1 MRYLSFL
8 TIGFPLK
15 LLLTVFNVGFKLRL
29 IMQSS
34 LFFSFMILVAL
45 LLATPQDAEAYV
57 GPGAGIAAIGTVIAL
72 IGGIL
77 LAIVAFIWYPIK
89 RLLAMI
95 KKKRMKDKEDL
106 SS

>member
-1 MRYLSFL
+1 MPQTILILS
-8 TIGFPLK
+8 I
-15 LLLTVFNVGFKLRL
+15 NV
-29 IMQSS
+29 I
-34 LFFSFMILVAL
+34 AL
-45 LLATPQDAEAYV
+45 LFAAPQAAVAYI

-89 RLLAMI
+89 RLVAKI
-95 KKKRMKDKEDL
+95 KKKRMTDKEDF